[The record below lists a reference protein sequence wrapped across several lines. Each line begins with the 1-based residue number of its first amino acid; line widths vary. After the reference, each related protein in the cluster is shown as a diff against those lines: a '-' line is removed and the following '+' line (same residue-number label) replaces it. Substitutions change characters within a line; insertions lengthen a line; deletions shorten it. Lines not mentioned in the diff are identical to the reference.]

1 MENDFNEAVSAF
13 LVQAKPK
20 QTKASTIAGTCAS
33 LWPGKSGQPSSALCL
48 NLLSP
53 VRFFLFSVQAC
64 VACKQWECMYLS
76 TRPCCGNCKAR
87 IQQTTC
93 KTASM
98 RRKRM
103 KRRSDITLTVT
114 IGFGPTTG
122 SCERKTSLANFQLQE
137 GSVWNTNMHTLY
149 PKNLRD
155 HLVPAPPPAIL
166 QPLHCE

>member
-1 MENDFNEAVSAF
+1 M
-13 LVQAKPK
+13 QAKPK

-76 TRPCCGNCKAR
+76 TRPRCGNCRER

-155 HLVPAPPPAIL
+155 HLVPAPPPALL